1 MTAKQEK
8 IISTILGA
16 LIIIVAGY
24 LLYVV
29 VEMRKEI
36 DNYKQAYEIATETQH
51 TVIMQLDESC
61 YEQFTNNYDKALYIK
76 MRFDD

>member
-1 MTAKQEK
+1 MTAEQEK

-16 LIIIVAGY
+16 LIILVIGV
-24 LLYVV
+24 LLYGVIRMKR
-29 VEMRKEI
+29 ELAQ
-36 DNYKQAYEIATETQH
+36 YKQALEIATETQH

-76 MRFDD
+76 MRFDE